1 VSDKFDRSDHKYG
14 DKTMRLAFDIVFY
27 FLENSVAVVAMVK
40 VKLELVMIGDQL
52 WDITKNI
59 N

>member
-1 VSDKFDRSDHKYG
+1 
-14 DKTMRLAFDIVFY
+14 MRLAFDIVFY

-52 WDITKNI
+52 WDITTNI